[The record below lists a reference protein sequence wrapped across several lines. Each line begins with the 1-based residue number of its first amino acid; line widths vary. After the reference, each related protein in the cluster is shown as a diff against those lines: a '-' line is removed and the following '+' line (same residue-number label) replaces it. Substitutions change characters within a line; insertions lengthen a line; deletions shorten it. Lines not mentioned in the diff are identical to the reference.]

1 MKNDI
6 INNYS
11 LYITNEKTEIKG
23 ITGVSHYSDRELCFQ
38 IGKNSLAIS
47 GVKLNMENLN
57 VDGGLAV
64 ISGEVHTVKY
74 KKGASMLKKLSK

>member
-1 MKNDI
+1 MKNEIKD
-6 INNYS
+6 NYS
-11 LYITNEKTEIKG
+11 LYLTNEKTEIKG

-38 IGKNSLAIS
+38 IGKNTLFLS

-57 VDGGLAV
+57 VEGGLAV
-64 ISGEVHTVKY
+64 ISGEVHAVKY